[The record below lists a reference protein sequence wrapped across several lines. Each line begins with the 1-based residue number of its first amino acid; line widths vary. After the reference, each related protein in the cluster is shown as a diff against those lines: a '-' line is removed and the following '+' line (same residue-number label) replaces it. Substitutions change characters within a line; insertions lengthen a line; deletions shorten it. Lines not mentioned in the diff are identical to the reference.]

1 MQLVE
6 GLGLVRWYKNL
17 RRSARFWWRL
27 NHRWWWII
35 RRNIPYGFIQES
47 RCPYL
52 LWTWTGS
59 FSGLLCLC
67 DMLQSWFALLF
78 LILMWSRIWSSWQFR
93 IWSRSCSWWRC
104 SLRRIGN
111 FFRWSYNFSCCLS
124 RVGLSALLSLVMSV
138 CVSTE
143 VKMVLVTLAHDL
155 AIQTN
160 LRASGYAMFLS
171 TFIDWIALLCK
182 IDSL

>member
-35 RRNIPYGFIQES
+35 RRSIPYGCIQES

-67 DMLQSWFALLF
+67 DMLQSWFALFF

-111 FFRWSYNFSCCLS
+111 FFRWSYNCSCCLS
-124 RVGLSALLSLVMSV
+124 SQSCWFVCFVKPGDVCLCFHRGENGFGHACTWLSNTDEFTCLRVWNVSFYFYWLNCSLM
-138 CVSTE
+138 
-143 VKMVLVTLAHDL
+143 
-155 AIQTN
+155 
-160 LRASGYAMFLS
+160 
-171 TFIDWIALLCK
+171 
-182 IDSL
+182 